1 MNKNK
6 QVKKAIMD
14 AELVHKPSPLV
25 EELLVVDSF
34 EEKAKSV
41 FSLC

>member
-1 MNKNK
+1 MNKIK
-6 QVKKAIMD
+6 QVKKTIMD

-25 EELLVVDSF
+25 EEPLVIDSF
-34 EEKAKSV
+34 EEEAKSV